1 MDNYQRDYKFVSYT
15 SSLCS
20 ECMKKIDAK
29 IIENDGKIFVLKNC
43 PEHGQS
49 KELLEENA
57 GFYLKHGD
65 YDKSGTISKIQTEIK
80 NGCPFDCGLCPSH
93 DQHTCNGLIEITNA
107 CDLGCPTCYANSGT
121 GEFLTLEK
129 IGQMLDFFVESE
141 HGQAEILQISG
152 GEPTM
157 HPQIIDIIKLA
168 RSKPIK
174 YILLNT
180 NGLRIAKD
188 EAFAEE
194 LGQFKGGF
202 EIYLQFDGLSEK
214 SAMAIRGRNVIEDR
228 KKAIANLSKYGVP
241 ITLVATVV
249 KGVND
254 EEIGEVFNFAI
265 GQEWIRGINYQPV
278 AFFGRLPE
286 GTDVKNRIT
295 LTGILEALEK
305 QTKGMVK
312 LNDFIPLPC
321 DVERVAISYLFK
333 KKGEFTPLIRDI
345 DLKQFLPAIR
355 NTFQF
360 APDKV
365 MKEIAETFD
374 KQGSCCQIMGLFKS
388 LQKTILPANYLL
400 MTQEQKAEFI
410 NNNTF
415 RISATSFV
423 DKYNFDVKS
432 MQKECIHI
440 ITPDLKKI
448 PFSAY
453 NMIHRYKNR

>member
-1 MDNYQRDYKFVSYT
+1 MDNLQRDYKFVSHT

-20 ECMKKIDAK
+20 KCLKKIDAK
-29 IIENDGKIFVLKNC
+29 IIESGGSIFVLKSC
-43 PEHGQS
+43 PEHGQFR
-49 KELLEENA
+49 ELLEDDA

-65 YDKSGTISKIQTEIK
+65 YDKPGTISKTQTAVK

-121 GEFLTLEK
+121 GDFLPLEK
-129 IGQMLDFFVESE
+129 INEMLNFFVDSE

-152 GEPTM
+152 GEPTL
-157 HPQIIDIIKLA
+157 HPKIVDIIKLA
-168 RSKPIK
+168 RSKKIK

-180 NGLRIAKD
+180 NGLRLAKD
-188 EAFAEE
+188 EKLAEE
-194 LGQFKGGF
+194 LGRFKGGF

-214 SAMAIRGRNVIEDR
+214 SAMAIRGRDVIGDR
-228 KKAIANLSKYGVP
+228 KKAIANLSKYRVP

-249 KGVND
+249 RGVND
-254 EEIGEVFNFAI
+254 SEVGEVFNYAI
-265 GQEWIRGINYQPV
+265 GEEWIRGINYQPV

-286 GTDVKNRIT
+286 GAEIKNRVT
-295 LTGILEALEK
+295 MTGILKALEA

-312 LNDFIPLPC
+312 MADFIPLPC

-333 KKGEFTPLIRDI
+333 QKGEFVPLIRDI
-345 DLKQFLPAIR
+345 DIKQFLPAIR

-360 APDKV
+360 APDNV
-365 MKEIAETFD
+365 MKEIAETLD
-374 KQGSCCQIMGLFKS
+374 KKGSCCQIMDMFKS
-388 LQKTILPANYLL
+388 LQKTILPPNYLL
-400 MTQEQKAEFI
+400 MSQDQKAEFI

-423 DKYNFDVKS
+423 DKYNFDAKS
-432 MQKECIHI
+432 MQKECVHI
-440 ITPDLKKI
+440 ITPDFKKI

-453 NMIHRYKNR
+453 NMIHRHRK

>member
-1 MDNYQRDYKFVSYT
+1 
-15 SSLCS
+15 
-20 ECMKKIDAK
+20 MKKIDAK
-29 IIENDGKIFVLKNC
+29 IVEKEGKIFVLKNC
-43 PEHGQS
+43 PEHGS
-49 KELLEENA
+49 FCELLEENA
-57 GFYLKHGD
+57 GFYLKRGD
-65 YDKSGTISKIQTEIK
+65 YDKPGTVCKTQTMVE

-121 GEFLTLEK
+121 GDFLSLEK
-129 IGQMLDFFVESE
+129 INEMLDFFVDSE

-168 RSKPIK
+168 RTKKIK

-180 NGLRIAKD
+180 NGLRLAKD
-188 EAFAEE
+188 ERFAEE

-202 EIYLQFDGLSEK
+202 EIYLQFDGLSEI
-214 SAMAIRGRNVIEDR
+214 SALAIRGRNVVEDR
-228 KKAIANLSKYGVP
+228 KKAVANLSKYKIP

-249 KGVND
+249 RGVND
-254 EEIGEVFNFAI
+254 SEIGEVFNYAI
-265 GQEWIRGINYQPV
+265 GEEWIRGINYQPV

-286 GTDVKNRIT
+286 GTDIKNRIT
-295 LTGILEALEK
+295 MTGIMAGLEK
-305 QTKGMVK
+305 QTNGMVK
-312 LNDFIPLPC
+312 MADFIPLPC

-333 KKGEFTPLIRDI
+333 QKGEFIPLIRNVDI
-345 DLKQFLPAIR
+345 KQFLPAIR

-365 MKEIAETFD
+365 MKEIAETLD
-374 KQGSCCQIMGLFKS
+374 KKGSCCQIMDMFKI
-388 LQKTILPANYLL
+388 LQKTILPPNYLL
-400 MTQEQKAEFI
+400 MNQEQKAEFI

-415 RISATSFV
+415 RISATSFI
-423 DKYNFDVKS
+423 DKYNFDAKS
-432 MQKECIHI
+432 MQKECVHV
-440 ITPDLKKI
+440 ITSDLKKI

-453 NMIHRYKNR
+453 NMIHRYKK

>member
-1 MDNYQRDYKFVSYT
+1 MDSHSRDYRFISYT
-15 SSLCS
+15 TSLCS
-20 ECMKKIDAK
+20 ECLKKIDAK
-29 IIENDGKIFVLKNC
+29 IIESDGKIYIIKNC

-49 KELLEENA
+49 RDILEENDE
-57 GFYLKHGD
+57 FYLKRGD
-65 YDKSGTISKIQTEIK
+65 YDKPGTISKTQTAVK

-121 GEFLTLEK
+121 GDFLSLEK
-129 IGQMLDFFVESE
+129 INEMLDFFVDSE

-157 HPQIIDIIKLA
+157 HPQILDIIRLA
-168 RSKPIK
+168 RTKKIK

-180 NGLRIAKD
+180 NGLRLARD
-188 EAFAEE
+188 EKLARD

-202 EIYLQFDGLSEK
+202 EIYLQFDGLSER
-214 SAMAIRGRNVIEDR
+214 SALNIRGRNVIQDR
-228 KKAIANLSKYGVP
+228 KKAVANLSKYRVP

-249 KGVND
+249 RGVND
-254 EEIGEVFNFAI
+254 SEIGDVFNYAV
-265 GQEWIRGINYQPV
+265 GEEWIRGINYQPV

-286 GTDVKNRIT
+286 KADVKNRIT
-295 LTGILEALEK
+295 MTGILKALEA
-305 QTKGMVK
+305 QTKGMMK
-312 LNDFIPLPC
+312 MADFIPLPC

-333 KKGEFTPLIRDI
+333 QKGKFIPLIRDI
-345 DLKQFLPAIR
+345 DIKQFLPAIR

-360 APDKV
+360 APDNV
-365 MKEIAETFD
+365 MKEIAETLD
-374 KQGSCCQIMGLFKS
+374 KRGGCCQIMNLFKN
-388 LQKTILPANYLL
+388 LQKTILPPNYLL
-400 MTQEQKAEFI
+400 MTHDQKAEFI

-415 RISATSFV
+415 RISATSFI
-423 DKYNFDVKS
+423 DKYNFDAKS
-432 MQKECIHI
+432 MQKECVHV

-453 NMIHRYKNR
+453 NMIHRYKK